1 MQTKIITQN
10 QTMNSLIQSFIY
22 NDNIRYNR
30 NSLIVLLQGE
40 TGTGKE
46 VFAREIHKSSR
57 ARGKFVA
64 VNCAAIPDGLFA
76 SHWFGH
82 RKGSFSGA
90 IEDRKG
96 AFEEA
101 KNGTLFLDEIGEI
114 PLELQAILLRAL
126 QENKGFRVGEM
137 DKERSYN
144 VHRIICATNIDLEKA
159 VAEKKFRE
167 DLYHRIK
174 VLMIEIPPL
183 KDRSDDIPLLIEHFL
198 KYRKIIPN
206 QLKEIFTT
214 YEWPGNVRQLQ
225 LELERLCLLSQGEVL
240 EPIHCS
246 RELRRHIATYYEPKP
261 IDTSKVHLSSIF
273 EDLIEK
279 LAKNTHDTWALQ
291 RHQEGW
297 KYGEKHGHKTNTC
310 LIDYE
315 FLPESEK
322 VGNRNTVREIM
333 KAILACDYMITNEK
347 GSLEQSMKQF
357 EKQLISNLLIKN
369 HANITD
375 AAQNLQI
382 DRATLSRKVSA
393 DVELK
398 ELVEN
403 IRAR

>member
-1 MQTKIITQN
+1 MKLA
-10 QTMNSLIQSFIY
+10 SLTSF
-22 NDNIRYNR
+22 
-30 NSLIVLLQGE
+30 
-40 TGTGKE
+40 
-46 VFAREIHKSSR
+46 
-57 ARGKFVA
+57 
-64 VNCAAIPDGLFA
+64 
-76 SHWFGH
+76 
-82 RKGSFSGA
+82 
-90 IEDRKG
+90 
-96 AFEEA
+96 
-101 KNGTLFLDEIGEI
+101 GEI
-114 PLELQAILLRAL
+114 PLEFQAILLRAL

-198 KYRKIIPN
+198 NSRKIMPN
-206 QLKEIFTT
+206 PLKEIFTT

-246 RELRRHIATYYEPKP
+246 RELRRHIAAYYKPQP

-291 RHQEGW
+291 RHHEGW
-297 KYGEKHGHKTNTC
+297 KYGEKHGHKTNTN

-347 GSLEQSMKQF
+347 GSLEQSMKQL

-369 HANITD
+369 NANITE
-375 AAQNLQI
+375 AAQILQI

-393 DVELK
+393 DAELK
-398 ELVEN
+398 QLVEN
-403 IRAR
+403 IRSS